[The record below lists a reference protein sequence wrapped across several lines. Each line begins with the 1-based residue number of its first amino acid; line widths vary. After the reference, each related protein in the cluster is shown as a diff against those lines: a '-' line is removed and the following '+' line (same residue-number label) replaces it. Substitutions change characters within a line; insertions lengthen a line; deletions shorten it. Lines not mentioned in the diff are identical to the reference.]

1 MASLQYAYEQQQLD
15 FLHLCSLGDEHRV
28 RDALLTGRVDV
39 NYRHKSNGW
48 TALHWA
54 ASRGHYDIILLLIEA
69 GYDLNAEDGKH
80 RVPYDVCPEDKKDI
94 RSILELGEDRE
105 NMVQIVS
112 GNASRRSSDASDQA
126 SPGFIPNYVRHP
138 PFPYAM
144 KNSFDSFS
152 SPPATSGTNGSGSPG
167 PLNSPTYSYG
177 RRDSFNKTR
186 FLLVRTSVGKGKETY
201 KRVTLP
207 GGSDVERLR
216 ITIEKACKGRQ
227 VDMIFTLPDNDLVES
242 IEQIHQFKDCQ
253 KIDVVFKDDARESTP
268 AVTGDT
274 IKMSEGREVS
284 PKELV
289 VEHEY
294 GQEDI
299 EIPKNEEERD
309 EKEEEPRAATPA
321 EDLSRFVKEPSP
333 PISLAATDLD
343 SNNGTEEGNGD
354 GHDEPKLIPLATR
367 QSLDSDPGDFEKV
380 DKEEAKLPDTSP
392 AVAGIAAA
400 VPYIS
405 DQVKKEH
412 KEATVLEQDQEPSFV
427 PPPSA
432 HQAPSSKA
440 TVVEESK
447 QVPEDRESSD
457 LATWIHNNPD
467 IVRNVATV
475 AAVAGVA
482 GIGYYVYIKK
492 FK

>member
-1 MASLQYAYEQQQLD
+1 MSSLQYAYEQQQLD
-15 FLHLCSLGDEHRV
+15 FLHICSMGDETRV
-28 RDALLTGRVDV
+28 RDALLSGRVDI

-54 ASRGHYDIILLLIEA
+54 ASRGHYNVALLLLEA
-69 GYDLNAEDGKH
+69 GYDLNAEDSKQ
-80 RVPYDVCPEDKKDI
+80 RIPYDVCPEDKEEL
-94 RSILELGEDRE
+94 RTVLQLGEERE
-105 NMVQIVS
+105 NMVQNS
-112 GNASRRSSDASDQA
+112 ASRRTSDASDQA

-144 KNSFDSFS
+144 KNSFDNFS
-152 SPPATSGTNGSGSPG
+152 SPPATSGSNGSGSPG

-186 FLLVRTSVGKGKETY
+186 FLLVRTSVEKGKETY

-207 GGSDVERLR
+207 GGSDVERLKT
-216 ITIEKACKGRQ
+216 TIEKACKGRA
-227 VDMIFTLPDNDLVES
+227 VDMIFTLPENDLVET

-253 KIDVVFKDDARESTP
+253 KIDVIFKDAEKEATP
-268 AVTGDT
+268 EVTGDAV
-274 IKMSEGREVS
+274 KMSEEREVS
-284 PKELV
+284 PKDLI
-289 VEHEY
+289 VEKDY

-299 EIPKNEEERD
+299 DIPKNEEHEED
-309 EKEEEPRAATPA
+309 KEEPRPITPA
-321 EDLSRFVKEPSP
+321 EDLSHFVKEPSP

-343 SNNGTEEGNGD
+343 SNNGE
-354 GHDEPKLIPLATR
+354 EPKLIPLATR

-380 DKEEAKLPDTSP
+380 DKEEAAKLAEPSP

-400 VPYIS
+400 IPIIS
-405 DQVKKEH
+405 AQVEEDH
-412 KEATVLEQDQEPSFV
+412 NAPTAAVEPEQEPSFV
-427 PPPSA
+427 PPPPA
-432 HQAPSSKA
+432 RQAPSSKA
-440 TVVEESK
+440 TIVEESK

-457 LATWIHNNPD
+457 FATWIHNNPD
-467 IVRNVATV
+467 IVRNVATA

-482 GIGYYVYIKK
+482 GLGYYVYVKK

>member
-1 MASLQYAYEQQQLD
+1 M
-15 FLHLCSLGDEHRV
+15 GDETRV
-28 RDALLTGRVDV
+28 RDALLTGRVDI

-54 ASRGHYDIILLLIEA
+54 ANRGHYSVALLLIEA
-69 GYDLNAEDGKH
+69 GYALNAEDSQQ
-80 RVPYDVCPEDKKDI
+80 RIPYDVCPEDKYKL
-94 RSILELGEDRE
+94 RSVLQLGEERE
-105 NMVQIVS
+105 NMVQDNS
-112 GNASRRSSDASDQA
+112 SRRASDASDH
-126 SPGFIPNYVRHP
+126 SSHSFVPNYVRHP

-152 SPPATSGTNGSGSPG
+152 SPPATSGSNGSGSPG

-186 FLLVRTSVGKGKETY
+186 FLLVRTSVEKGKETY

-207 GGSDVERLR
+207 GGSDVERLKT
-216 ITIEKACKGRQ
+216 TIEKACKGKQ
-227 VDMIFTLPDNDLVES
+227 VDMIFTLPDNDLVET
-242 IEQIHQFKDCQ
+242 IEQIRQFKDCQ
-253 KIDVVFKDDARESTP
+253 KIDVVFKDYDRESTP
-268 AVTGDT
+268 SVTEDA
-274 IKMSEGREVS
+274 IKMSEEREVS
-284 PKELV
+284 PKDLI
-289 VEHEY
+289 VEKDY

-299 EIPKNEEERD
+299 DIPKNEENED
-309 EKEEEPRAATPA
+309 KEEEPRPPTPA

-343 SNNGTEEGNGD
+343 SNNGTDEGN
-354 GHDEPKLIPLATR
+354 DEPKLIPLATR

-380 DKEEAKLPDTSP
+380 DKEEAAKLADTSP

-400 VPYIS
+400 IPIIS
-405 DQVKKEH
+405 TQVEEEH
-412 KEATVLEQDQEPSFV
+412 NDPTVLEPEQEPSFV

-432 HQAPSSKA
+432 HQAPSLKA

-447 QVPEDRESSD
+447 QIPEDRESSD

-467 IVRNVATV
+467 IVRNVATA
-475 AAVAGVA
+475 AAVVGVA
-482 GIGYYVYIKK
+482 GLGYYVYVKK

>member
-1 MASLQYAYEQQQLD
+1 MSSLQYAYEQMQLD
-15 FLHLCSLGDEHRV
+15 FLHICSMGDEVRV
-28 RDALLTGRVDV
+28 RDALLTGRVDT

-54 ASRGHYDIILLLIEA
+54 ANRGHYDVALLLIEA
-69 GYDLNAEDGKH
+69 GYALNAEDTKQ
-80 RVPYDVCPEDKKDI
+80 RVPYDVCPEDKDKL
-94 RSILELGEDRE
+94 RTVLQPGEERE
-105 NMVQIVS
+105 NMVQN
-112 GNASRRSSDASDQA
+112 NASRRTSDASDQS
-126 SPGFIPNYVRHP
+126 SPGFVPNYVRHP

-152 SPPATSGTNGSGSPG
+152 TPPNSSGSNGPGSPG

-186 FLLVRTSVGKGKETY
+186 FLLVRTSVEKGKETY

-207 GGSDVERLR
+207 GGSDVDRLKT
-216 ITIEKACKGRQ
+216 TIEKACKGRQ
-227 VDMIFTLPDNDLVES
+227 VDMIFTLPDNDLVET
-242 IEQIHQFKDCQ
+242 IDQIHQFKDCQ
-253 KIDVVFKDDARESTP
+253 KIDVVFKDNGRETTP
-268 AVTGDT
+268 AVTGDEV
-274 IKMSEGREVS
+274 KMSEEREVS
-284 PKELV
+284 PKDLV
-289 VEHEY
+289 VEKEY

-299 EIPKNEEERD
+299 DIPKND
-309 EKEEEPRAATPA
+309 EHEDKDEEPRPATPA

-343 SNNGTEEGNGD
+343 SNNGEGNGE
-354 GHDEPKLIPLATR
+354 GQEPKLIPLATR

-380 DKEEAKLPDTSP
+380 DKEEAAKLSETSP

-400 VPYIS
+400 IPIISAQVEDEHNDPTVP
-405 DQVKKEH
+405 EP
-412 KEATVLEQDQEPSFV
+412 EQEPTFA

-432 HQAPSSKA
+432 RQAPSSKA

-447 QVPEDRESSD
+447 QVPEDRQSSD

-467 IVRNVATV
+467 IVRNVATA

-482 GIGYYVYIKK
+482 GLGYYVYVKK

>member
-1 MASLQYAYEQQQLD
+1 MAASLQYAYEQQQLD
-15 FLHLCSLGDEHRV
+15 FLHLCSMGDEARV
-28 RDALLTGRVDV
+28 RDALLSGRVDI

-54 ASRGHYDIILLLIEA
+54 ANRGHLDVVLLLIEA
-69 GYDLNAEDGKH
+69 GYALNTTDAKE
-80 RVPYDVCPEDKKDI
+80 RIPYDVCPEDKEKL
-94 RSILELGEDRE
+94 RTVLQPGEERE
-105 NMVQIVS
+105 NMVQNS
-112 GNASRRSSDASDQA
+112 ASRRTSDASDQA
-126 SPGFIPNYVRHP
+126 SPGFIPNYVRNP

-152 SPPATSGTNGSGSPG
+152 SPPASSNSTGPGSPG

-186 FLLVRTSVGKGKETY
+186 FLLVRTSVEKGKETY

-207 GGSDVERLR
+207 GGSDVERLKT
-216 ITIEKACKGRQ
+216 TIEKACKGRQ
-227 VDMIFTLPDNDLVES
+227 VDMIFTLPENDLVET

-253 KIDVVFKDDARESTP
+253 KIDVIFKDSERETTP
-268 AVTGDT
+268 SVTGDAV
-274 IKMSEGREVS
+274 KMSEEREVS

-289 VEHEY
+289 VEKDY

-299 EIPKNEEERD
+299 DIPKNEEEKD
-309 EKEEEPRAATPA
+309 EEEPRAPTPA

-343 SNNGTEEGNGD
+343 SNNGEGNG
-354 GHDEPKLIPLATR
+354 DEPKLIPLATR

-380 DKEEAKLPDTSP
+380 DKEEAAKLADTSP

-400 VPYIS
+400 IPIINA
-405 DQVKKEH
+405 QVEEEH
-412 KEATVLEQDQEPSFV
+412 NNPTVVEPEQESAFV
-427 PPPSA
+427 PPPSV

-457 LATWIHNNPD
+457 LATWIHNNPN
-467 IVRNVATV
+467 IVRNVATA

-482 GIGYYVYIKK
+482 GLGYYVYVKK